1 MTSPL
6 LSQQSPSPAQSPPQP
21 TRPNPS
27 KHTKELFTPIE
38 VPVPPPVVRG
48 PLIPTSDPS
57 SSSTSIA
64 PTTADALPPTN
75 STALPETEFT
85 TTSSI
90 RIELTD
96 EQMQHARK
104 WTEERTQRKLRGEY
118 ERAGQQLSE
127 LVSSVNRT
135 ANLIVFAQPP
145 RLITF
150 QYEIQVNESLDT
162 PLRLNSIRIV
172 GAKTTRSSFLSSLV
186 APFLPE
192 IAPPS
197 YLQSEPTSPSKQHI
211 SSPPPQTLASLLNTT
226 RDLSSLLSQ
235 FDIFRDIDAGLE
247 QSPSV
252 LAEPGDV
259 DIVLRVKEA
268 PKYFLRTATDV
279 GDGEGSATAT
289 ARIRNAFGGAE
300 QVEGNIAFG
309 TRTKSAFQLRVDTP
323 INASP
328 SSRAEVAVFSANRDL
343 SYYASCG
350 EYTKGA
356 QAKIRTL
363 TPFGLSELSYEAVL
377 RNISDILPKASMSI
391 RNAAGPTLKSSIS
404 HTLTRDTR
412 DDLFAPTRGSF
423 LRFKQEYAGLGG
435 DAQFFKMESE
445 GSTSRQVPL
454 LPPGWAMSFG
464 SRMGWLQPLNA
475 SKTSLFVDRYQ
486 LGGPTSMRQF
496 RPNLMGPRD
505 ASDHLGGDL
514 FWALGLSLTAPFPL
528 RPHWPL
534 KVHTFVNAGKLT
546 TFDPNQAMTG
556 NLKGLLREPS
566 VSVGVGLM
574 YRHSMV
580 RIEGNVGVPLAM
592 GKQEGAVKGLQFGL
606 GMSFL

>member
-1 MTSPL
+1 MSDTS
-6 LSQQSPSPAQSPPQP
+6 SPPPAPSSSPP
-21 TRPNPS
+21 TRTNPS
-27 KHTKELFTPIE
+27 EHAKQLLTPID
-38 VPVPPPVVRG
+38 VSVPPLIVRG

-64 PTTADALPPTN
+64 PTSADAVPPTN
-75 STALPETEFT
+75 ATAIPETEAT

-90 RIELTD
+90 RIQLTD
-96 EQMQHARK
+96 QQMHDQSR
-104 WTEERTQRKLRGEY
+104 WTEQRIQRKMRGEY

-127 LVSSVNRT
+127 L
-135 ANLIVFAQPP
+135 
-145 RLITF
+145 
-150 QYEIQVNESLDT
+150 VNESLDT

-197 YLQSEPTSPSKQHI
+197 YLQAEPTSRPT
-211 SSPPPQTLASLLNTT
+211 SSDPPQTLASLLNTT
-226 RDLSSLLSQ
+226 RELSTLLSQ
-235 FDIFRDIDAGLE
+235 FDIFRQIDAALE

-328 SSRAEVAVFSANRDL
+328 NSRAELAVFSANRDL

-363 TPFGLSELSYEAVL
+363 TPFGLSEFSYEAVL
-377 RNISDILPKASMSI
+377 RNLSDILPKASMSI
-391 RNAAGPTLKSSIS
+391 RNAAGPSVKSSLS

-412 DDLFAPTRGSF
+412 DDLFAPTQGSF

-435 DAQFFKMESE
+435 DAQFFKTETE
-445 GSTSRQVPL
+445 TSTSRALPFC
-454 LPPGWAMSFG
+454 PPGWTLSFG
-464 SRMGWLQPLNA
+464 SRTGWLQPLNA
-475 SKTSLFVDRYQ
+475 SRTSHFIDRYQ

-496 RPNLMGPRD
+496 RPNSLGPKD
-505 ASDHLGGDL
+505 AADHLGGDL
-514 FWALGLSLTAPFPL
+514 FWATGLSLTVPFTPK
-528 RPHWPL
+528 PHWPL
-534 KVHTFVNAGKLT
+534 KVHTFLNAGKLS
-546 TFDPNQAMTG
+546 TFDPQQGCMG
-556 NLKGLLREPS
+556 NLKGLVKEPS
-566 VSVGVGLM
+566 VSVGLGLM
-574 YRHSMV
+574 YRHSLV
-580 RIEGNVGVPLAM
+580 RIEANVGVPLAM
-592 GKQEGAVKGLQFGL
+592 GKQEGGVKGLQFGL